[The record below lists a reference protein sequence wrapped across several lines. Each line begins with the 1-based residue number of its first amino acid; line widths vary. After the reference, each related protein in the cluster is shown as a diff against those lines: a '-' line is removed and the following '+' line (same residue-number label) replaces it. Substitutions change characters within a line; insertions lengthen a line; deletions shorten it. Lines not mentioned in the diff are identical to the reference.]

1 MNVPALLSLLLTAVF
16 LALVALLGVRTP
28 EQLLDVVGLLI
39 VVGGTFTATLMSYP
53 LSELVTAG
61 RLVGTTMRAE
71 RLQAQHLI
79 DELVRITRLWGKG
92 DVRAV
97 EAALDGVSNPFLRTG
112 VQMVIDNT
120 PPEYVQDLLNWRVAR
135 MREREAAQA
144 QLFRTM
150 AAYAPAFGMLGT
162 LLGLVNLMELLGHGE
177 IRAIGSQLAVALL
190 TTFYGVLLANLV
202 FKPLAVRLES
212 RTERRLVVMNMI
224 QEGIAMMSSRCSPT
238 LVSETLK
245 SFVAQ
250 VEDEMFDGHRT
261 PTPTPKTTLNPTED
275 SRVGTDAPAAGAA
288 PHGSTVPHPPQGLQ
302 APAGRGLRRG
312 PP

>member
-1 MNVPALLSLLLTAVF
+1 MNVPALLSLLLTVIF
-16 LALVALLGVRTP
+16 LALVALLGVPTP
-28 EQLLDVVGLLI
+28 HRLIDVVGLLI

-53 LSELVTAG
+53 FSELVAAG

-71 RLQAQHLI
+71 RLQTQHLI
-79 DELVRITRLWGKG
+79 DELVRITRLWSKG
-92 DVRAV
+92 DVHAV
-97 EAALDGVSNPFLRTG
+97 EAALAGIGNPFLRTG

-150 AAYAPAFGMLGT
+150 ASYAPAFGMLGT
-162 LLGLVNLMELLGHGE
+162 LLGLVNLMELLGVGE
-177 IRAIGSQLAVALL
+177 IRAIGSQLAIALL

-212 RTERRLVVMNMI
+212 RTERRMVVMNMI
-224 QEGIAMMSSRCSPT
+224 QEGIAMMGSGCSPT

-250 VEDEMFDGHRT
+250 VDDEMFDGHRR
-261 PTPTPKTTLNPTED
+261 PTPSRATTGQPGAEGPGTAVPREAFRPPGAPGQSEGPTA
-275 SRVGTDAPAAGAA
+275 GT
-288 PHGSTVPHPPQGLQ
+288 
-302 APAGRGLRRG
+302 LRRG